1 MLDPHWDA
9 AAQGFAVNI
18 ALIVMVGPQ
27 NLLVVR
33 QALLGRPLLT
43 TVLVCLAVDAALIVL
58 GVTGLGAVMT
68 SQPWIAGMVPWAAV
82 AFLVTYAAKASW
94 TVATPSIRRLENT
107 GAQSAC
113 CASAAGTAFAVSALN
128 PQAYLDSAVI
138 MGGLAARFP
147 FESRLVFCAGAILA
161 STVWFFGLGY
171 GVGRLS
177 PWLCRPRSLRALD
190 LAAAVSLL
198 ALSAALVWRQIS

>member
-33 QALLGRPLLT
+33 QALLGQPLLA
-43 TVLVCLAVDAALIVL
+43 TVLVCLVVDAALITL
-58 GVTGLGAVMT
+58 GVTSLGAVVT
-68 SQPWIAGMVPWAAV
+68 ATPWVASMVPWAAV
-82 AFLVTYAAKASW
+82 VFLATYAAKAWWS
-94 TVATPSIRRLENT
+94 VARPSTRGFE
-107 GAQSAC
+107 GAIAQRAC

-138 MGGLAARFP
+138 MGGLAARLP
-147 FESRLVFCAGAILA
+147 LEARLVFCAGAILA
-161 STVWFFGLGY
+161 SAVWFFGLGY
-171 GVGRLS
+171 GASRLS
-177 PWLCRPRSLRALD
+177 PWLCRPGSARTLD

-198 ALSAALVWRQIS
+198 ALAAALIWQEVS